1 MIWMLFISF
10 SCLISL
16 ARTFST
22 TMNRSGKSGS
32 CFLAPTFRGKTLNLL
47 TLSMMLAVG
56 LSYLAFII
64 LALNNVH
71 LKDGMMQA
79 K

>member
-1 MIWMLFISF
+1 MLFISF

-16 ARTFST
+16 ARTSST
-22 TMNRSGKSGS
+22 MLNRSGKSGS
-32 CFLAPTFRGKTLNLL
+32 SFLAPTLRGKTLNLL

-56 LSYLAFII
+56 LSYLAFIM
-64 LALNNVH
+64 LALNSVC
-71 LKDGMMQA
+71 LRDGMMQA